1 MKKVEAIIRS
11 EKLGDVKAALENSGF
26 YGITVTDVRG
36 RGRQKG
42 IKLQFK
48 GRTMEIDLIPKVKL
62 EIVVRDEDVERVI
75 DTVTAYARTGNV
87 GDGKIFVIPVDN
99 VLRIRTGER
108 DEKAL

>member
-75 DTVTAYARTGNV
+75 NVVTACARTGNV

>member
-26 YGITVTDVRG
+26 YGLTVTDVRG

-48 GRTMEIDLIPKVKL
+48 GRTMEIDLVPKVKI
-62 EIVVRDEDVERVI
+62 EMVIRDEDVEKVI
-75 DTVTAYARTGNV
+75 DIITAFARTGNV
-87 GDGKIFVIPVDN
+87 GDGKIFVMPVDN

-108 DEKAL
+108 GESAL